1 MIKGFYFWIFFL
13 HLSTTLSAEVS
24 WTVNTPKGF
33 SAKALISKN
42 ELQLPEPLIV
52 ELTLSFPAG
61 YHADEKILLAHL
73 LRNPRPGIAPFLL
86 LSVNK
91 ETLSAQ
97 ENLQVEKWTYR
108 LEPQIPGLFGITFF
122 NIPFLSDIAGQKVVE
137 LPSELL
143 NVKVILPEVKKGVV
157 LPVEAPLNLSN
168 TFPIDMNSGLKASL
182 HQKLL
187 EQGAARNLSQWEAK
201 RFPWEVFLILT
212 ILLFCGLYF
221 KFAPRKH
228 PKKDLE
234 MLSTQNYL
242 EAEEMLQDLEHQP
255 EMDPL
260 LAKAY
265 IAKLSKAVRSKI
277 EEKYNL
283 NVLPDTTEEFFAQ
296 VGNVLEESQLAQL
309 KEFISLADQV
319 KFAAYIPTIQECH
332 SAKSLAENLLNNK
345 LL

>member
-1 MIKGFYFWIFFL
+1 MIKGFYSWIFFL
-13 HLSTTLSAEVS
+13 QLSATLSAEVS
-24 WTVNTPKGF
+24 WAVNTPKGF

-52 ELTLSFPAG
+52 ELTLSTPAG

-86 LSVNK
+86 VNK

-97 ENLQVEKWTYR
+97 GNLQVEKWTYR

-122 NIPFLSDIAGQKVVE
+122 NIPFLSDIAGEKVVE

-187 EQGAARNLSQWEAK
+187 EQGAAHNLSQWEAK
-201 RFPWEVFLILT
+201 RFPWEAFSILT

-228 PKKDLE
+228 PKKDLKE

-283 NVLPDTTEEFFAQ
+283 NVLPDTTGELFAQ
-296 VGNVLEESQLAQL
+296 VENVLAVNSLAQV
-309 KEFISLADQV
+309 KEFTALADQV
-319 KFAAYIPTIQECH
+319 KFASYTPTIEECRA
-332 SAKSLAENLLNNK
+332 AKSATENILK
-345 LL
+345 S